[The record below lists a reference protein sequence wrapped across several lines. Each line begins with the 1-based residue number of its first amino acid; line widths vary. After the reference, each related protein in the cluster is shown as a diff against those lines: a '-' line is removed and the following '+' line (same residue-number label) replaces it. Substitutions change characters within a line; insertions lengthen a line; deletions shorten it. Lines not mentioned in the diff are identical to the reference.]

1 MLRGPVTL
9 AYENRVKKAN
19 LKLDN
24 EQLRLAR
31 AFDELHESL
40 SSHRQVLSDD
50 RLDLAAVAYSRSTHW
65 MSRLMV
71 NPATTCL
78 QMLSPPP
85 RGLYVHGDVGV
96 GKSMLADLFYSVCD
110 DGYNHE
116 TEGGQQDG
124 DESTS
129 TVVFEPLRRSR
140 MRRHFNE
147 FMLETHQEIHRYKQE
162 HPRSDPIPHVA
173 AEIAKGARLLCLDE
187 MQVLDIADAMILRR
201 LMTLLM
207 DLGVVVVTTSNRPPD
222 RLYEGGINRSVFLP
236 FIDTIKERMDVVEI
250 LIGRDYRRLVSRS
263 VTCQQPTY
271 IAIDETDNDQAR
283 LREWFASAGG
293 EPRPESVPVAM
304 GRSIHTARSN
314 DLGVWFD
321 FDELC
326 NRPLGAADYIALA
339 ERFGLII
346 VEGVPQLGADTYNQ
360 ARRFVTLV
368 DAAYEARTALVL
380 SSRVPMSRLFVG
392 FDAEARPTD
401 GDEEVAP
408 EGSDGSNEETV
419 VVGKGGSSSSHATT
433 IVKAGDAEVEWS
445 ATGRVGVSLAQLSSV
460 REVAFSF
467 RRAESRLAEMST
479 WEVRR

>member
-1 MLRGPVTL
+1 VTL
-9 AYENRVKKAN
+9 AYESRIGKAN
-19 LKLDN
+19 LKLDR
-24 EQLRLAR
+24 EQLKLAR

-50 RLDLAAVAYSRSTHW
+50 RLGLAALAYSRSTHW
-65 MSRLMV
+65 TSRLMV
-71 NPATTCL
+71 DPAASCL
-78 QMLSPPP
+78 QMLSSPP

-110 DGYNHE
+110 DGYQHK
-116 TEGGQQDG
+116 TEVGAAGGQQDG
-124 DESTS
+124 DDSPS
-129 TVVFEPLRRSR
+129 ALVFEPIRLSR
-140 MRRHFNE
+140 MRRHFHE
-147 FMLETHQEIHRYKQE
+147 FMLETHQRIHRYKQE

-236 FIDTIKERMDVVEI
+236 FIDTIQKKMDVIEI
-250 LIGRDYRRLVSRS
+250 LSDKDYRRLVGKSES
-263 VTCQQPTY
+263 CGPPAYVL
-271 IAIDETDNDQAR
+271 IDETENAQSR
-283 LREWFASAGG
+283 LKEWFASAGG
-293 EPRPESVPVAM
+293 EPRPETVPVAM
-304 GRSIHTARSN
+304 GRSIHAVRSN
-314 DLGVWFD
+314 DLGAWFD

-326 NRPLGAADYIALA
+326 DRPLGAADYIALA
-339 ERFGLII
+339 DRFGLII

-360 ARRFVTLV
+360 ATLV
-368 DAAYEARTALVL
+368 DAAYEARAALVL
-380 SSRVPMSRLFVG
+380 SSRMPMSQLFVG
-392 FDAEARPTD
+392 FDAEAEPTD
-401 GDEEVAP
+401 GDEEVMP
-408 EGSDGSNEETV
+408 GEGGGSNEETV
-419 VVGKGGSSSSHATT
+419 VVGEGGSSSSHATT
-433 IVKAGDAEVEWS
+433 MVKAGGVEVEWS

-467 RRAESRLAEMST
+467 RRAQSRLVEMST